1 MPSVAEHAFVVKLDV
16 LESEC
21 RLNITV
27 NLFARDLELDRP
39 VTVENKRSISRRH
52 EAEVQGVATTD
63 QMNRTKHEP
72 D

>member
-1 MPSVAEHAFVVKLDV
+1 MLNVAERAFVVKLDV

-27 NLFARDLELDRP
+27 NLFASDLELEGP
-39 VTVENKRSISRRH
+39 VAVENRRSISGRH
-52 EAEVQGVATTD
+52 EADVEDVATTD
-63 QMNRTKHEP
+63 QMNRAKHEP